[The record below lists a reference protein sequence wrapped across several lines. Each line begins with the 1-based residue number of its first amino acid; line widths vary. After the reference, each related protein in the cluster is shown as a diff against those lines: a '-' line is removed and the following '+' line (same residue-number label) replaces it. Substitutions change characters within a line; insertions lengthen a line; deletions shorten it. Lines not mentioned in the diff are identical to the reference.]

1 MSINWFPGHMVAA
14 SDKAKQALAEHDVVI
29 EVLDAR
35 CPGASGNPAI
45 ERMRMGRQRPALKVL
60 NKTDIADPAATAEWL
75 KYFNGLKNTHAIAVS
90 CKKPG
95 EAAKVLSAARK
106 LAPHRGGGA
115 DYTKPLRM
123 LIMGVPNVGKSTLIN
138 ALLKKRSAKVGDE
151 PAVTKA
157 LARYDLGPGL
167 WLTDTPGLMWPH
179 IGNES
184 DGLMLA
190 ASHIIGANAYFE
202 SEVAIYLADLLI
214 ARYPQAV
221 GTRYKVAARLAAIS
235 ASAAGTAA
243 GASAPGATAGASAL
257 DATTATTATSA
268 PEAAA
273 ALATPVAP
281 AEASPSGAT
290 IAPATPGATA
300 PAAASD
306 GGLDGIALIETIAR
320 QRGLRGK
327 GEGNYDFDRAA
338 IALLADYRGGALG
351 RITLETPQSRAA
363 MLTAPKLKRANE
375 EPEPEAAPDEAA

>member
-60 NKTDIADPAATAEWL
+60 NKTDIADPAATAEWV
-75 KYFNGLKNTHAIAVS
+75 KYFNSLKNTHAIALS

-202 SEVAIYLADLLI
+202 SEVATYLADLLL
-214 ARYPQAV
+214 ARYPQAMAE
-221 GTRYKVAARLAAIS
+221 RYKLDPAAIRP
-235 ASAAGTAA
+235 AGAAPVTAA
-243 GASAPGATAGASAL
+243 P
-257 DATTATTATSA
+257 DAAVNGSTSPDTA
-268 PEAAA
+268 PEADV
-273 ALATPVAP
+273 TV
-281 AEASPSGAT
+281 
-290 IAPATPGATA
+290 PGAA
-300 PAAASD
+300 
-306 GGLDGIALIETIAR
+306 GIDGIALIETIAR

-327 GEGNYDFDRAA
+327 GSRGEADYDFDRAA

-351 RITLETPQSRAA
+351 RISLETPQSRAA
-363 MLTAPKLKRANE
+363 MLGVHKPKGKSE
-375 EPEPEAAPDEAA
+375 VPEPAPDETA

>member
-75 KYFNGLKNTHAIAVS
+75 KHFNALKNTHAIAIS
-90 CKKPG
+90 SKKPG
-95 EAAKVLSAARK
+95 EAAKVLAAAKK

-179 IGNES
+179 IANES

-202 SEVAIYLADLLI
+202 SEVATYLADLLL
-214 ARYPQAV
+214 ALYPQAIAE
-221 GTRYKVAARLAAIS
+221 RYKV
-235 ASAAGTAA
+235 
-243 GASAPGATAGASAL
+243 
-257 DATTATTATSA
+257 
-268 PEAAA
+268 
-273 ALATPVAP
+273 
-281 AEASPSGAT
+281 
-290 IAPATPGATA
+290 TPGAA
-300 PAAASD
+300 
-306 GGLDGIALIETIAR
+306 GLDGIALIETIAKL
-320 QRGLRGK
+320 RGLRGK
-327 GEGNYDFDRAA
+327 GSRGEAAYDFDRAA

-351 RITLETPQSRAA
+351 RISLETPQSRAA
-363 MLTAPKLKRANE
+363 MIAGARAKKQGDE
-375 EPEPEAAPDEAA
+375 DLAPEPDAV